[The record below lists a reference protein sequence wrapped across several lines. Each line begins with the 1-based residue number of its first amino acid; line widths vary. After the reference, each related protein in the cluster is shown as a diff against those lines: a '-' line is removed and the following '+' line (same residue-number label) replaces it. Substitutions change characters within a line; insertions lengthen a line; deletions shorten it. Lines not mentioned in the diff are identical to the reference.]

1 MAIRILLDH
10 GVQQDHIIFVTF
22 LIAQRG
28 GISIL
33 HRAYPGVRIV
43 CGAVDQELREAW
55 LDTYHEPNHGS
66 ESMGRKVWFVEPGMG
81 HIGEYAVACVHA
93 CN

>member
-28 GISIL
+28 GISVL

-55 LDTYHEPNHGS
+55 LDTYHETDHGP
-66 ESMGRKVWFVEPGMG
+66 ESIRRKVWFVEPGIG
-81 HIGEYAVACVHA
+81 HIGECAIVFVYA